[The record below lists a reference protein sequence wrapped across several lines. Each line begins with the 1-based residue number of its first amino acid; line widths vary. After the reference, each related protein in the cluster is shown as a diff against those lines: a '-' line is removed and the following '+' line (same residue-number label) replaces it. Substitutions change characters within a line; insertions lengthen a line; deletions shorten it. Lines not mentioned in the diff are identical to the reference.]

1 MNWTSRTPVENV
13 KCIVET
19 NTGCV
24 FPAHYIKGTWWN
36 TEKAFPIDG
45 VTKWIIYPEGE
56 EPNDYIAPEVVL
68 KHLMQAYRKNH
79 SKLELTR
86 ELNKKLCKEFS
97 RIKSENDRI
106 QKENEHLKEE
116 LKLVRKQARKGRTLH
131 GNLRKLLE
139 QSCMLEAVG
148 ENQTEKEFVA

>member
-97 RIKSENDRI
+97 RIKSDSDRI